1 MKQLF
6 IDLYLD
12 EDVDVL
18 IADLLDAYGFD
29 ALTTRDA
36 DNLGLTD
43 SKQLAFAV
51 DQNRALLTH
60 NRPHFEA
67 LAGQYFE
74 AEQTHYGIICAIR
87 QSPAKITHRLLKI
100 LDHVTAEEMKNQIRY
115 I

>member
-1 MKQLF
+1 MSQLF

-29 ALTTRDA
+29 TLTTRDA
-36 DNLGLTD
+36 DNLGSTD

-60 NRPHFEA
+60 NRPHFET
-67 LAGQYFE
+67 LAQQYFE
-74 AEQTHYGIICAIR
+74 AEQSHCGIICAVR
-87 QSPAKITHRLLKI
+87 QPPAKITHRLLKI
-100 LDHVTAEEMKNQIRY
+100 LEHVTAKEMKNQMRY